1 MSRITA
7 GKPRARPRGRPFP
20 KGVSGNPGGR
30 PARGPDRRKIEADAR
45 LLARS
50 HGVEAVEN
58 LVAIMNDEAAPHM
71 ARIIA
76 ANAIL
81 DRGWGRPPISVE
93 MYDGGDVQPEE
104 REESARELFVRRLVD
119 LGARIRAAEN
129 PPKLN

>member
-30 PARGPDRRKIEADAR
+30 PAQGPDGRKIEADAR

-50 HGVEAVEN
+50 HAVEAVEN
-58 LVAIMNDEAAPHM
+58 LVAIMNDPSASHM
-71 ARIIA
+71 PRIIA

-81 DRGWGRPPISVE
+81 DRGWGRPPQALQV
-93 MYDGGDVQPEE
+93 YDCDVQREE

-119 LGARIRAAEN
+119 LGDRIRAEEN